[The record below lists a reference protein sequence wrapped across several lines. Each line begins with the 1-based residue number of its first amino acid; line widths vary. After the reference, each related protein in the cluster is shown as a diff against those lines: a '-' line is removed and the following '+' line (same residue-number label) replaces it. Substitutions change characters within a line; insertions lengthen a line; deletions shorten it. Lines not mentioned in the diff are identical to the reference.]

1 MGKFTGILIVS
12 DLDGTFF
19 SKIPEM
25 YDKNVRAIE
34 RFKSEGGVFT
44 FATGRDHYSLLTV
57 VPEAEKIANAPII
70 IANGARLY
78 DKDKK
83 EYLYTFTLN
92 MNMFSEFWEIA
103 CEKYPDI
110 GVRFSGEKGIVI
122 PDLNEIMRQ
131 DFNDVALKNIKFREM
146 PVKEL
151 AESGEDI
158 YKCVIVHTPEI
169 LDDVRKIGESFD
181 KDLNRELFYTKSYPR
196 GLEVVDK
203 KSSKGEMALRL
214 KKYVSD
220 KYNADNT
227 YSINNKEIKLFA
239 IGDYDNDISMLEA
252 ADYGAAPENALD
264 HVKEAAEILTASCNE
279 GAVADLIDIIEK
291 KIENKYI

>member
-1 MGKFTGILIVS
+1 MNMKKFDGILIVS

-19 SKIPEM
+19 NGKPETHE
-25 YDKNVRAIE
+25 KNVRAIE
-34 RFKSEGGVFT
+34 RFKSGGGIFT

-57 VPEAEKIANAPII
+57 VPDAEKIANAPII

-92 MNMFSEFWEIA
+92 MTLFSEFWEIA
-103 CEKYPDI
+103 VEKYPDI
-110 GVRFSGEKGIVI
+110 GVRFSGEKGIII
-122 PDLNEIMRQ
+122 PVLNEIMKQ
-131 DFNDVALKNIKFREM
+131 DFNDVALRNIKFREM

-151 AESGEDI
+151 AESGEDV

-169 LDDVRKIGESFD
+169 LDDVRRIGESFD
-181 KDLNRELFYTKSYPR
+181 KFDKDINRDLFYTKSYPR

-203 KSSKGEMALRL
+203 KSSKGEMSLRL
-214 KKYVSD
+214 KEYVST
-220 KYNADNT
+220 KYNMAV
-227 YSINNKEIKLFA
+227 KLFA
-239 IGDYDNDISMLEA
+239 IGDYDNDISLIES

-264 HVKEAAEILTASCNE
+264 HVKKSAKIRTVSCGD
-279 GAVADLIDIIEK
+279 GAVADLIDIIER
-291 KIENKYI
+291 EYV